1 MGITLAV
8 FWPVGHL
15 GFIIYDDCE
24 YVYLNSFV
32 QSGLNLKSIA
42 WAFTADYS
50 SNWHPITWLSHMLDC
65 QLFGL
70 NPGEE
75 HWMNLGIHTAN
86 CLLLYALLWWLTGAR
101 WRSFLVAGLFAIHP
115 LHVQSVAWIA
125 ERKDVLSGF
134 FGLLTLMA
142 YATWVK
148 AEIGKSDSGNFA
160 TKDHKET
167 RYAKNYYWLAVG
179 LFALG
184 LMAKPMLVTIPLVML
199 LLDYWPLGRVALDGR
214 QAFLDSLRPLV
225 VEKMPFF
232 ALCLGSCILTLWAQ
246 TAGQAVVSMA
256 AIPWSNRCLHAVLSY
271 SLYVKKILWPV
282 HLAIFYP
289 YNPLSFTKFIVFLLL
304 PVLFSLVILRRGRSQ
319 PYLFVGWFWFV
330 ITLIPVIGFVQV
342 GLQTMADRYTY
353 LPGIGLFILLA
364 WSMAEFAARSKFW
377 RIGMAG
383 VAGLLLLACGLDS
396 RYQLSF
402 WQDDITL
409 FKRVVQVTP
418 INNAM
423 GYAYLGI
430 AYQQAGDLEA
440 AAESYTSALNATPDF
455 PEVRTRLG
463 TIQLQQ
469 KKYAAAEEQ
478 FRQLLTLHPDFVP
491 VRKFL
496 GCALAGQG
504 KYQAARD
511 EFEKLLNLQPDDD
524 FTLKAMTEVSQ
535 KLAAED
541 ALTNLFATMKDQPT
555 SEIHAQIADL
565 EASLGNY
572 SEAVEHYQSA
582 LKLNPEAPEVENNLA
597 WLLATCSDT
606 TVRDGQQAVTL
617 AQRAC
622 EQTGYGKTIYLGT
635 LGAALA
641 EAGRFDDA
649 VASAQKAC
657 ASASAHGENDL
668 LKRNQELLALYQRHE
683 PWHDPLPLPQPIPE
697 SPFESGSP

>member
-1 MGITLAV
+1 
-8 FWPVGHL
+8 
-15 GFIIYDDCE
+15 
-24 YVYLNSFV
+24 
-32 QSGLNLKSIA
+32 
-42 WAFTADYS
+42 
-50 SNWHPITWLSHMLDC
+50 
-65 QLFGL
+65 
-70 NPGEE
+70 
-75 HWMNLGIHTAN
+75 
-86 CLLLYALLWWLTGAR
+86 
-101 WRSFLVAGLFAIHP
+101 
-115 LHVQSVAWIA
+115 
-125 ERKDVLSGF
+125 
-134 FGLLTLMA
+134 
-142 YATWVK
+142 
-148 AEIGKSDSGNFA
+148 
-160 TKDHKET
+160 
-167 RYAKNYYWLAVG
+167 
-179 LFALG
+179 
-184 LMAKPMLVTIPLVML
+184 
-199 LLDYWPLGRVALDGR
+199 
-214 QAFLDSLRPLV
+214 
-225 VEKMPFF
+225 
-232 ALCLGSCILTLWAQ
+232 
-246 TAGQAVVSMA
+246 
-256 AIPWSNRCLHAVLSY
+256 
-271 SLYVKKILWPV
+271 
-282 HLAIFYP
+282 
-289 YNPLSFTKFIVFLLL
+289 
-304 PVLFSLVILRRGRSQ
+304 
-319 PYLFVGWFWFV
+319 
-330 ITLIPVIGFVQV
+330 
-342 GLQTMADRYTY
+342 
-353 LPGIGLFILLA
+353 
-364 WSMAEFAARSKFW
+364 MAEFAARSKFW